1 MSLTRMLTGLEWD
14 LEAAPFLDSQKHL
27 KGGEREASNKG
38 ILGRGGG
45 EGGWKMDPRG
55 SGCYTS

>member
-27 KGGEREASNKG
+27 KGKREASNKG
-38 ILGRGGG
+38 ILGQGRGAL
-45 EGGWKMDPRG
+45 EDG
-55 SGCYTS
+55 S